1 MKKKS
6 EIKILLYCYILIL
19 LFVLVGLFFIL
30 GRIHK
35 NITVSSGNIIRELK
49 ISAKKKKIKL
59 NDVSINVD
67 NDIIAYADNI
77 KILFSTEK
85 DIEKQT
91 QALQKILKGT
101 KINKTISVIDFRF
114 NKIVVR

>member
-6 EIKILLYCYILIL
+6 KIKIFYVLIVFVI
-19 LFVLVGLFFIL
+19 FVLVILFFVF
-30 GRIHK
+30 GRLHK
-35 NITVSSGNIIRELK
+35 NLSTLNQNIIQELKLSAREKQISLQGISISADNDLIAWSGN
-49 ISAKKKKIKL
+49 
-59 NDVSINVD
+59 V
-67 NDIIAYADNI
+67 
-77 KILFSTEK
+77 KILFNTEK

-101 KINKTISVIDFRF
+101 KIKKTISVIDFRF